1 MRKSRYSLLLFLFS
15 LAVLSSAYSQT
26 ALQYIPIPTGPCRLL
41 DTRNP
46 GSGGPLLAGQTRTVT
61 VPQVSPC
68 DIPTGALAYSFNV
81 AVVPHQPLDFLT
93 VWPTGVPRPTVA
105 TLNSYDE
112 RIKTVAAIVA
122 AGTGGDLNVYA
133 TNTTDLILDFN
144 GYFVAPGNDSALA
157 YYPVAPCRI
166 LDTRSGQ
173 YVHGNQP
180 AVNFTIAGKCGIPS
194 SGAQAFSLNFAAI
207 PRTRSLDFMVAY
219 AGGTNQPMTA
229 TVNAPTGA
237 VTADAGLVQSGTGA
251 GSGQISVFSTDDIDL
266 VIDTNG
272 YFAAPGETG
281 QLLLYPLTPPCR
293 ALDTRNGQPLMG
305 GQTLTVQVESSVC
318 SVPAAAQGYVVN
330 ATVLPQP
337 ILGFLTLWAH
347 GTLPVSSTLNALDG
361 AVTSN
366 LAIVPANSTNGTF
379 LAYGPNN
386 TQLIVDIFGFMAP
399 PVTITTPSL
408 PEGSEGQSYAAQL
421 AASGGLPPYTWSTTS
436 GGLPPG
442 LTLAGTGAISGTPT
456 TSGLFSFTVQAAD
469 TSHNTGSAPLSIA
482 VSDGRLAITTSQLP
496 GGTQGV
502 HYQATLGAIGGVP
515 PYAWSVA
522 SGSLPSGL
530 TLNSGSG
537 VISGTP
543 QSGGPSNFT
552 VEVTDAIRE
561 DVTAPLGIVVHA
573 SVNDSALDGDYAFS
587 FSGFQSGKPIF
598 LAGSLVANGQGAI
611 TAGILDLNTGTGSP
625 AQGTSFVGTYTL
637 GGNGVGTMSLNAGTL
652 GTLNFH
658 FALAAGGQGQFI
670 WDNADPNPR
679 GSGLLLMQTPPDFYQ
694 PQPGSF
700 TIGSFGADVNFQRYA
715 VAGAFVVTTG
725 GVVSS
730 GSEDVNDNGVLGG
743 ATFTGRFLGINT
755 RSGRGQAQF
764 TIDGVVNNYAYYTIR
779 QGHVLI
785 IGIDALAANDPL
797 TLGTFLVQQS
807 NGFTNASLHGTTVL
821 QTTGL
826 APNNGSPIA
835 DVLLGLAT
843 WNGSGTGTFSL
854 DENRG
859 GTITQQQASHG
870 TYAVAANGRV
880 TLTGFGGNTPILYLA
895 NANQAFVLGQTN
907 TVAFGLLEQQT
918 ATPPYNNL
926 SILGTYLG
934 GTLDPAQ
941 SAIIDSVGY
950 LFADGNGNLTG
961 VANTSGPSGTG
972 TQNYSAT
979 YQVDATGRAVLTG
992 TPAGFLYLVSSG
1004 NVMFLPRGSTPALNV
1019 FSAGLTN

>member
-1 MRKSRYSLLLFLFS
+1 MRTSRYSLLLFLFS
-15 LAVLSSAYSQT
+15 LAVLPSAYSQT
-26 ALQYIPIPTGPCRLL
+26 ALQYIPITPCRLL

-46 GSGGPLLAGQTRTVT
+46 GSGGPLMGGQTRTVT

-93 VWPTGVPRPTVA
+93 VYPTGEQPRPIVA

-122 AGTGGDLNVYA
+122 AGTHGDLNVYA
-133 TNTTDLILDFN
+133 SNTTDVILDFN

-173 YVHGNQP
+173 YIHANQP
-180 AVNFTIAGKCGIPS
+180 VSYTIAGKCSLPS

-207 PRTRSLDFMVAY
+207 PRTPSLDFMTAWA
-219 AGGTNQPMTA
+219 AGQTQPMTS
-229 TVNAPTGA
+229 TLNAPTGT
-237 VTADAGLVQSGTGA
+237 VTANAGLVQNGTN
-251 GSGQISVFSTDDIDL
+251 GQISVFATDDIDL
-266 VIDTNG
+266 VIDANG
-272 YFAAPGETG
+272 YFAAPGAAN
-281 QLLLYPLTPPCR
+281 QLLLYPSSPPCR
-293 ALDTRNGQPLMG
+293 VLDTRPPTGSGPFQG
-305 GQTLTVQVESSVC
+305 TLTVQVESSAC

-330 ATVLPQP
+330 ATVIPQTV
-337 ILGFLTLWAH
+337 LGYLTLWGH
-347 GTLPVSSTLNALDG
+347 GTLPVTSTLNALDG
-361 AVTSN
+361 EVTSN

-379 LAYGPNN
+379 LAYAPNTTN
-386 TQLIVDIFGFMAP
+386 LVVDIFGFMAP

-421 AASGGLPPYTWSTTS
+421 AASGGLPPYTWSITS
-436 GGLPPG
+436 GSLPPG

-456 TSGLFSFTVQAAD
+456 TSGLFSFTVQAED
-469 TSHNTGSAPLSIA
+469 SSNNTGSAPLSIA
-482 VSDGRLAITTSQLP
+482 VGDGRLMITTTQLP
-496 GGTQGV
+496 GGTQSV
-502 HYQATLGAIGGVP
+502 PYRATLGAIGGVP
-515 PYAWSVA
+515 PYTWSVS
-522 SGSLPSGL
+522 SGTLPSGL
-530 TLNSGSG
+530 TLNSSSG

-561 DVTAPLGIVVHA
+561 DATAPLEIMVHA
-573 SVNDSALDGDYAFS
+573 SLNDSALDGDYAFS
-587 FSGFQSGKPIF
+587 FNGFQSGKPIF

-611 TAGILDLNTGTGSP
+611 TAGVLDLNSGTGSP
-625 AQGTSFVGTYTL
+625 ETGTSFVGTYTL
-637 GGNGVGTMSLNAGTL
+637 SGNGVGTMALNAGTL

-658 FALAAGGQGQFI
+658 FVLAAGGQGQLI

-679 GSGLLLMQTPPDFYQ
+679 GSGLLLMQTPQDFFP

-700 TIGSFGADVNFQRYA
+700 TIGSLGADANFQRYA
-715 VAGAFVVTTG
+715 LAGAFVVITG
-725 GVVSS
+725 RIVSS
-730 GSEDVNDNGVLGG
+730 GSEDVNDDGALGS

-764 TIDGVVNNYAYYTIR
+764 TINGVVNNYAYYTIQ
-779 QGHVLI
+779 QGHCLI
-785 IGIDALAANDPL
+785 IGVDPLAANDPL

-807 NGFTNASLHGTTVL
+807 NGFTNASLQGATIV

-826 APNNGSPIA
+826 APNNGSPVA
-835 DVLLGLAT
+835 DAVLGLAN

-870 TYAVAANGRV
+870 TYAVAASGKV
-880 TLTGFGGNTPILYLA
+880 TLTGFGGNAPILYLV
-895 NANQAFVLGQTN
+895 NANQAFILGQTN
-907 TVAFGLLEQQT
+907 TVAFGLLEPQT

-926 SILGTYLG
+926 SMLGTYLG

-941 SAIIDSVGY
+941 SAIVDSVGY

-961 VANTSGPSGTG
+961 VAHTSGPSGTG

-992 TPAGFLYLVSSG
+992 TPAGFVYLVSSG
-1004 NVMFLPRGSTPALNV
+1004 NVVFLPRGNTPALNV
-1019 FSAGLTN
+1019 FFAGLTN